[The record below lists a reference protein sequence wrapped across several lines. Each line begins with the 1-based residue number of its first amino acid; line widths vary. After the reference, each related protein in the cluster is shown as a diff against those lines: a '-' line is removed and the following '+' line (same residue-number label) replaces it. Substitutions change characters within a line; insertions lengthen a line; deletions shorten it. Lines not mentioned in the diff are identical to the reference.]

1 MSSGSSP
8 ASYNRRR
15 STDLNTSPSRAAARP
30 EHRTLGHVS
39 TPGPG
44 ACFPVQEG
52 RIGAE
57 EEGGQTRDCLL
68 RHLGASTAGNAC
80 LISTGDRRHARCA
93 AWGGV
98 GGEGASE
105 GRAACL
111 APVAAPVG
119 GCECRE
125 SCCSCTPVQAYT
137 PYLHPIPTT
146 PYRRRQLLPE
156 LENRLSSHA
165 TDLPWLAG
173 ECGRGK

>member
-39 TPGPG
+39 APPGLARASRCRRAALGRRRRGGKPG
-44 ACFPVQEG
+44 TA
-52 RIGAE
+52 
-57 EEGGQTRDCLL
+57 L